1 MSAEFF
7 MIACHSI
14 CCGMSDKSLY
24 SLAALDAFDAF
35 TDFLYFV
42 ECGYGC

>member
-7 MIACHSI
+7 YDCMYSI
-14 CCGMSDKSLY
+14 CCGMSDKALY
-24 SLAALDAFDAF
+24 SLATLDAFDAF

-42 ECGYGC
+42 ECGDSC